1 MSIEATAW
9 AMTRDLPMA
18 ERFALILLADG
29 ADHMNECDFPTGLA
43 SRMGTTPDI
52 ADAALRALQASGYLQ
67 PASAE
72 RPGGFR
78 LAVPAVDATAA
89 PPRLSPTGTLYV
101 VGWRNH
107 GIMKVG
113 VTRQGSKRW
122 QSFVETGAE
131 VLSIRESHA
140 VAAVERA
147 VLDRMRAL
155 YPPAFKD
162 ARQAAEVLA
171 RAGGFTE
178 CFTVPLDQW
187 ERALD
192 MIEGVST

>member
-29 ADHMNECDFPTGLA
+29 ADHMNECDFPAGLA
-43 SRMGTTPDI
+43 SRMGTTPDV
-52 ADAALRALQASGYLQ
+52 ADAALRALQAGGYLQ
-67 PASAE
+67 PASME
-72 RPGGFR
+72 HPGGFR
-78 LAVPAVDATAA
+78 LAVPVTDTTTA
-89 PPRLSPTGTLYV
+89 PHRLSPAGTLYV

-113 VTRQGSKRW
+113 VTRQGPKRW
-122 QSFVETGAE
+122 QAFVETGAE
-131 VLSIRESHA
+131 VLSLRESHA
-140 VAAVERA
+140 VSAVERA

-162 ARQAAEVLA
+162 AHQAAEVLA

-178 CFTVPLDQW
+178 CFAVPLDQW
-187 ERALD
+187 GSALET
-192 MIEGVST
+192 IEGVST

>member
-43 SRMGTTPDI
+43 SRMGTTPDV
-52 ADAALRALQASGYLQ
+52 ADAALHALQDGGYLH
-67 PASAE
+67 PASME
-72 RPGGFR
+72 HPGGFR
-78 LAVPAVDATAA
+78 LAVPAREATTA
-89 PPRLSPTGTLYV
+89 PPRLSPAGTLYV
-101 VGWRNH
+101 VGWRDH

-113 VTRQGSKRW
+113 VTRQGPERW
-122 QSFVETGAE
+122 QAFVETGAE
-131 VLSIRESHA
+131 VLSLQESRA
-140 VAAVERA
+140 VAAYERA
-147 VLDRMRAL
+147 ALERMRAL

-162 ARQAAEVLA
+162 AHQATEVLA

-178 CFTVPLDQW
+178 CFAVPLDQW
-187 ERALD
+187 GSALD
-192 MIEGVST
+192 MIEGISA

>member
-43 SRMGTTPDI
+43 SRMGTTPDV
-52 ADAALRALQASGYLQ
+52 ADAALHALQASGYLQ
-67 PASAE
+67 PAGME
-72 RPGGFR
+72 HPGGFR
-78 LAVPAVDATAA
+78 LAVPAREATTA
-89 PPRLSPTGTLYV
+89 PPRLSPAGTLYV
-101 VGWRNH
+101 VGWRDR

-113 VTRQGSKRW
+113 VTRQGPERW
-122 QSFVETGAE
+122 QAFVETGAE
-131 VLSIRESHA
+131 VLSLQESRA
-140 VAAVERA
+140 VAAYERA
-147 VLDRMRAL
+147 ALERMRAL

-162 ARQAAEVLA
+162 AHQAAEVLA

-178 CFTVPLDQW
+178 CFAVPLDQW
-187 ERALD
+187 GSALD
-192 MIEGVST
+192 IIEGMSA